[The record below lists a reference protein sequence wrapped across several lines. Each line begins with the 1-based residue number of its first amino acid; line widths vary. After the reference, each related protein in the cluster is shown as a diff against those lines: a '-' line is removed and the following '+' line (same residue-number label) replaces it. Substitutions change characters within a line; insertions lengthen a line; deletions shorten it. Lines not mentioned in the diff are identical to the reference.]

1 MEKEKKLR
9 QLHAMDQNI
18 IEKFTTHLK
27 SVLVRAYT
35 LAHELNQ
42 SHITPDH
49 LLWSLLTERGC
60 LGAEILQK
68 AHISHEHVRE
78 AIAQRVQKG
87 GAASTRRVPV
97 QDAADIPLPTLSDT
111 TKRAIEKAVL
121 TASVYEHKFVGTEHL
136 LSGMLQTEDAF
147 LLQLLTAEAVDIAAL
162 KEQITTLLKSTSAFP
177 DLAEDTEE
185 EHTLTLPKTP
195 QEEVPEEGD
204 ETKRI
209 KRPGSKT
216 PALDFFTIDLTSPEA
231 QKRIDPV
238 IGREKEIE
246 RMVQILA
253 RRTKNNPVLL
263 GDPGVGKTAI
273 VEGLARRIVQGTVP
287 DVLRGKRLLG
297 LDLALVVA
305 GTVYRGEFEGRIKQ
319 IIDEI
324 KIRPDIIL
332 FIDEVHN
339 ISGTG
344 AASGSMDAANILK
357 PALARGEI
365 RCIGAT
371 TITEY
376 KKSIE
381 SDPALDRRFQA
392 ISVHEPSPAETEE
405 ILRGIR
411 SQYETFHSVH
421 ISDEAITA
429 AVALGGRYLQD
440 RTFPDKA
447 IDLIDEASAALRVK
461 LGSPKNKER
470 TVLEEKL
477 AAIKNKKQ
485 EAVQNEQ
492 FVEALELKEQ
502 EATLALQLSVL
513 ENTKPK
519 TIVPA
524 ATIGQRDIAS
534 VIAHIT
540 GVPESSILAE
550 ETGELEDLEKRLAQR
565 VVGQDVVLRSIGEH
579 VRRARAGLTRPG
591 RPLGSF
597 LFLGQSGVGK
607 TSLATA
613 LAEEL
618 FHDPK
623 ALLRLDMSEFG
634 ESFTVSKMLG
644 SPAGY
649 VGYRDGTKLTDL
661 IKRRPYSVVLFD
673 EVEKA
678 HPDVLNILLQILEDG
693 KLTDATGRTVYF
705 SHALIILTSNIGGE
719 KFRKGTLGFASEN
732 ASGAALL
739 QDVRR
744 EAQQFF
750 RPELINRLDN
760 ILVFRPLDT
769 ADISTIL
776 TEELRRINT
785 HIAHRGIRVR
795 VTPKAV
801 KLLVAAC
808 DAGRMGAR
816 AVRTVLQEKIESP
829 LATRL
834 LAGTMGKQRV
844 FTVDAANDTLRY
856 H

>member
-1 MEKEKKLR
+1 
-9 QLHAMDQNI
+9 MDQNI

-42 SHITPDH
+42 SHIAPDH

-78 AIAQRVQKG
+78 TIARRVQKET
-87 GAASTRRVPV
+87 ALTPRRVPV
-97 QDAADIPLPTLSDT
+97 QDAADIPLPTLSEAT
-111 TKRAIEKAVL
+111 RRAIEKAVL
-121 TASVYEHKFVGTEHL
+121 TASVYEHTFVGTEHL
-136 LSGMLQTEDAF
+136 LSGMLQTDDECLF
-147 LLQLLTAEAVDIAAL
+147 QLLHAESVDISAL
-162 KEQITTLLKSTSAFP
+162 KEQVNILLKSTSAFP

-195 QEEVPEEGD
+195 HEEAPAEGD
-204 ETKRI
+204 ETKRV

-216 PALDFFTIDLTSPEA
+216 PALDFFTIDLTSADA

-246 RMVQILA
+246 RMIQILA

-287 DVLRGKRLLG
+287 DILRGKRLLG

-319 IIDEI
+319 IIDEV
-324 KIRPDIIL
+324 KTRPEIIL

-344 AASGSMDAANILK
+344 SASGSMDAANILK
-357 PALARGEI
+357 PALARGDI

-371 TITEY
+371 TLTEY

-392 ISVHEPSPAETEE
+392 IIVREPSSAETEE

-411 SQYETFHSVH
+411 TQYEAFHAIR
-421 ISDEAITA
+421 ISEEAIKTA
-429 AVALGGRYLQD
+429 VTLGGRYLQD

-447 IDLIDEASAALRVK
+447 IDLIDEASAAARVK
-461 LGSPKNKER
+461 RGSPTDREKAA
-470 TVLEEKL
+470 LEEKL
-477 AAIKNKKQ
+477 SAIKTKKQ
-485 EAVQNEQ
+485 AAVRDER
-492 FVEALELKEQ
+492 FAEALELKEQ
-502 EATLALQLSVL
+502 EAALSRALTERERVRPQ
-513 ENTKPK
+513 NTEPL
-519 TIVPA
+519 
-524 ATIGQRDIAS
+524 ATIGQRDIAAVVS
-534 VIAHIT
+534 HIT
-540 GVPESSILAE
+540 GIPAATILAE
-550 ETGELEDLEKRLAQR
+550 ETGELQDLEQRLSKRII
-565 VVGQDVVLRSIGEH
+565 GQEAILRSIGEH
-579 VRRARAGLTRPG
+579 VRRARAGLAQPG

-607 TSLATA
+607 TSLAHA

-634 ESFTVSKMLG
+634 EAFTVSKMLG
-644 SPAGY
+644 APAGY

-719 KFRKGTLGFASEN
+719 KFRKGSLGFSAEQGSS
-732 ASGAALL
+732 AVVLD
-739 QDVRR
+739 DVRR

-760 ILVFRPLDT
+760 ILVFRPLNTTDIT
-769 ADISTIL
+769 AIL
-776 TEELRRINT
+776 TDELNRINN
-785 HIAHRGIRVR
+785 HIADRGIRIR
-795 VTPKAV
+795 VTPKA
-801 KLLVAAC
+801 LQMLVAAC
-808 DAGRMGAR
+808 DAGRMGGR
-816 AVRTVLQEKIESP
+816 AVRAVLQEKVESP
-829 LATRL
+829 LAARL
-834 LAGTMGKQRV
+834 LAGTMDKQRV
-844 FTVDAANDTLRY
+844 FTVDVAEHALRY
-856 H
+856 R

>member
-1 MEKEKKLR
+1 
-9 QLHAMDQNI
+9 MDQNI

-35 LAHELNQ
+35 LAHELNHL
-42 SHITPDH
+42 HITPDH

-78 AIAQRVQKG
+78 AIARRVQKN
-87 GAASTRRVPV
+87 GAESPRRVPV
-97 QDAADIPLPTLSDT
+97 QDAADIPLPTLSET
-111 TKRAIEKAVL
+111 TKHAIEKAVL
-121 TASVYEHKFVGTEHL
+121 TASAYEHKFVGTEHL
-136 LSGMLQTEDAF
+136 LSGMLQAEDTF
-147 LLQLLTAEAVDIAAL
+147 LIQLLTAEAVDIAAL
-162 KEQITTLLKSTSAFP
+162 KEQLAALLRSTSAFP
-177 DLAEDTEE
+177 DLAEDIDD
-185 EHTLTLPKTP
+185 EHALTSPKTP
-195 QEEVPEEGD
+195 QEEVREAAGD
-204 ETKRI
+204 EPQRA

-216 PALDFFTIDLTSPEA
+216 PALDFFTVDLTGAEA

-246 RMVQILA
+246 RMIHILA

-273 VEGLARRIVQGTVP
+273 VEGLARRIIQGAVP
-287 DVLRGKRLLG
+287 DALRGKHLLG

-319 IIDEI
+319 IIDEV
-324 KIRPDIIL
+324 KTRPDVIL

-357 PALARGEI
+357 PALARGDI

-371 TITEY
+371 TLTEY

-392 ISVHEPSPAETEE
+392 ITVREPSAAETEE

-411 SQYETFHSVH
+411 TQYEAFHSIH
-421 ISDEAITA
+421 ISDEAIAA
-429 AVALGGRYLQD
+429 AVAFGGRYLQD

-447 IDLIDEASAALRVK
+447 IDLIDEASAALRIK
-461 LGSPKNKER
+461 LGSPTNKER
-470 TVLEEKL
+470 NALEEKL
-477 AAIKNKKQ
+477 STIRNKKQ
-485 EAVQNEQ
+485 QAVEQ
-492 FVEALELKEQ
+492 ECFVEALELKE
-502 EATLALQLSVL
+502 EATLIEALHVL
-513 ENTKPK
+513 DTTKPK
-519 TIVPA
+519 TPPRSA
-524 ATIGQRDIAS
+524 AIGQREIAA
-534 VIAHIT
+534 VVAHMT

-550 ETGELEDLEKRLAQR
+550 ETNELEDLEKRLAAR
-565 VVGQDVVLRSIGEH
+565 VVGQDAVHRAISEH
-579 VRRARAGLTRPG
+579 VRRARAGLTRQG

-693 KLTDATGRTVYF
+693 KLTDATGRAVYF
-705 SHALIILTSNIGGE
+705 SQALIILTSNIGGE
-719 KFRKGTLGFASEN
+719 KFRKGTLGFSTEPG
-732 ASGAALL
+732 SSAALL

-760 ILVFRPLDT
+760 VLVFRPLDV
-769 ADISTIL
+769 ADIRAIL
-776 TEELRRINT
+776 AAELNRINT
-785 HIAHRGIRVR
+785 HIAHRGIRIR
-795 VTPKAV
+795 VTPKAIA
-801 KLLVAAC
+801 LLVTAC

-816 AVRTVLQEKIESP
+816 AVRAVIQEKIESP

-834 LAGTMGKQRV
+834 LAGTMNKQRV
-844 FTVDAANDTLRY
+844 FTVDAAHNTLRY
-856 H
+856 R